1 MAWPKK
7 KKRYVFGAWQRSS
20 VDKNERGFASCR
32 PSSPGGGGSSKE
44 TEKEWP
50 EVEGEPGEI
59 EVLGIQGRGV
69 TKDE

>member
-1 MAWPKK
+1 MLP
-7 KKRYVFGAWQRSS
+7 
-20 VDKNERGFASCR
+20 VDLQVQG
-32 PSSPGGGGSSKE
+32 GGGGSSKE

-69 TKDE
+69 TKDEWPLVSDANRSRKKTRT